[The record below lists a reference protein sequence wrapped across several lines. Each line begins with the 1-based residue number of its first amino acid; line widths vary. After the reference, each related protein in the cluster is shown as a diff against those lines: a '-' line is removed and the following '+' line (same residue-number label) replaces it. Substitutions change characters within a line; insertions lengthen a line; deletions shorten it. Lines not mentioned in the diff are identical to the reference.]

1 MQTVKIQ
8 GKDYVEVKERIIYL
22 SEMYPMSYS
31 ITTKV
36 RYYAAEKMWVV
47 KAILKVNDQTFTGH
61 AQEIIGDGY
70 INKTSALENAE
81 TSAVGRACAMA
92 GIGVIGSIAS
102 ADEIVKSQNRHAYLD
117 VKEAAKK
124 TDTNNS
130 KDSEKYLKNTFL
142 AELEKRGM
150 LAEFN
155 AKTSE
160 YKNGKFSAWNTAID
174 KIAALEAIVEELR
187 RLRGDID

>member
-22 SEMYPMSYS
+22 SEKYPMAYS

-47 KAILKVNDQTFTGH
+47 KAVLKVNDQTFTGH

-124 TDTNNS
+124 TDTNNG
-130 KDSEKYLKNTFL
+130 KDSLEYLKNTFL
-142 AELEKRGM
+142 EELNKHGM
-150 LAEFN
+150 QAEFQAKVREYQNHKFLFWKN
-155 AKTSE
+155 AINKQE
-160 YKNGKFSAWNTAID
+160 
-174 KIAALEAIVEELR
+174 ALSIIITELK
-187 RLRGDID
+187 RLRGHTD

>member
-22 SEMYPMSYS
+22 SEKYPMSYS

>member
-22 SEMYPMSYS
+22 SEKYPMSYS

-81 TSAVGRACAMA
+81 TSAVGRACVMA

>member
-22 SEMYPMSYS
+22 SEKYPMSYS

-92 GIGVIGSIAS
+92 GIGVIGSFAS

>member
-22 SEMYPMSYS
+22 SEKYPMAYS

-47 KAILKVNDQTFTGH
+47 KAVLKVNDQTFTGH

-124 TDTNNS
+124 PANNL
-130 KDSEKYLKNTFL
+130 EYLKNTFL
-142 AELEKRGM
+142 AELNSHG
-150 LAEFN
+150 LQAEFAAKVREYQNEKFLFWKN
-155 AKTSE
+155 AINKQE
-160 YKNGKFSAWNTAID
+160 
-174 KIAALEAIVEELR
+174 ALSIIITELK
-187 RLRGDID
+187 RLRGDTD

>member
-22 SEMYPMSYS
+22 SEKYPMSYS

-36 RYYAAEKMWVV
+36 RYYASEKMWVV

-124 TDTNNS
+124 PDTNNG
-130 KDSEKYLKNTFL
+130 KDSLEYLKNTFL
-142 AELEKRGM
+142 EELNKHGM
-150 LAEFN
+150 QAEFQAKVREYQNEKFLFWKN
-155 AKTSE
+155 AINKQE
-160 YKNGKFSAWNTAID
+160 
-174 KIAALEAIVEELR
+174 ALSIIITELK
-187 RLRGDID
+187 RLRGHTD

>member
-22 SEMYPMSYS
+22 SEKYPMSYS

-102 ADEIVKSQNRHAYLD
+102 ADKIVKSQNRHAYLD